1 MDKSSMPS
9 EARHIDRFVAIS
21 VALCAVFMATTK
33 VKDDNLVQAML
44 QAKSDAVDSW
54 NEYQSTKIK
63 KHVTEL
69 GLQQI
74 NLLGKLIPSESAAV
88 EQQISSYQSQIKK
101 YDVEQ
106 ESLKSKAKE
115 LEGQYDAL
123 NFRDDQFD
131 MSDAAMNVSIG
142 LFAICALTKERW
154 LFRFAWIF
162 ALVGF
167 LMGIAG
173 LFGLP
178 IHSAFLAKLLS

>member
-1 MDKSSMPS
+1 M
-9 EARHIDRFVAIS
+9 
-21 VALCAVFMATTK
+21 
-33 VKDDNLVQAML
+33 
-44 QAKSDAVDSW
+44 
-54 NEYQSTKIK
+54 
-63 KHVTEL
+63 
-69 GLQQI
+69 
-74 NLLGKLIPSESAAV
+74 

-106 ESLKSKAKE
+106 ESLKSKANE

-131 MSDAAMNVSIG
+131 LSDAAMNVSIG